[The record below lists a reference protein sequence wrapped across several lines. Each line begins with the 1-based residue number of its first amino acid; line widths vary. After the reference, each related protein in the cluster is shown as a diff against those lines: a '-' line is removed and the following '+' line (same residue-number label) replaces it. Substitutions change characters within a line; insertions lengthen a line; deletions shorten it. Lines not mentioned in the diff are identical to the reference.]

1 MTNIFEEINQ
11 KAEIQEKEVSSEV
24 PTDLIEAIQILTC
37 TTIQGLNGGR
47 GGIHEQI
54 VDTFM
59 VDKVNGI
66 IPIEKAKNK
75 AKRLKTIFP
84 DKTYYVVTIY
94 KHIEATY

>member
-1 MTNIFEEINQ
+1 MNIFDEINLE
-11 KAEIQEKEVSSEV
+11 AEKQENEVV
-24 PTDLIEAIQILTC
+24 IDLPTDIAEAVQVLTC

-47 GGIHEQI
+47 GGIHETI

-75 AKRLKTIFP
+75 AKKLKAIFP